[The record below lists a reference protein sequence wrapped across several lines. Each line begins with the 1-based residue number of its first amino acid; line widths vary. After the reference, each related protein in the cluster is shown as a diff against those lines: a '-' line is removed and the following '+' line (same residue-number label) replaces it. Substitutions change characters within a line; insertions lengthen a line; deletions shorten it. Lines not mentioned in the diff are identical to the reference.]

1 MVLFPSGVVL
11 VLVVWVEFYML
22 AYREKAAG
30 IESRGAPFDELALVE
45 RFDGDVRNV
54 AEGTYGDRPL
64 DRQFVAIAPGE
75 ISVSPV
81 EVGAVAVGDAESG
94 FHGKVESR
102 GRDHPIFGGSV
113 RFPNVAISGFQHQKP
128 RLRIVQVESSHCL
141 K

>member
-45 RFDGDVRNV
+45 RFDGDVRSV
-54 AEGTYGDRPL
+54 VEGTYGDRPL

-75 ISVSPV
+75 VSVSPV
-81 EVGAVAVGDAESG
+81 EVGAVAIRDAESG
-94 FHGKVESR
+94 LHRKVEGR
-102 GRDHPIFGGSV
+102 GRDHSIFGGSV
-113 RFPNVAISGFQHQKP
+113 RLSNVAISGFQHD
-128 RLRIVQVESSHCL
+128 ESCF
-141 K
+141 